1 MRLRKSSANRRRM
14 VESDDIIYSMT
25 TEILIRFLLAAL
37 WGGIVGMER
46 EYHGKSAGFRT
57 MIMISLGACFF
68 TIVSQQLGGEANGD
82 RIAANIVTGIGFLGA
97 GVIFRGGENRVSGI
111 TTAATIWT
119 VAAIGMGI
127 GSGAY
132 IAAAYASVL
141 VIIVLAVLPYAEK
154 MIDQISQT
162 RSYVLRIR
170 YFENAAEEFEAAMIS
185 HRLQVKRTGVIR
197 DGGLLS
203 ISWEV
208 RGAAKRHD
216 AFCTSLHTDSR
227 VEYFAY

>member
-1 MRLRKSSANRRRM
+1 
-14 VESDDIIYSMT
+14 MT
-25 TEILIRFLLAAL
+25 TEILVRFLLAAL

-127 GSGAY
+127 GAGAY
-132 IAAAYASVL
+132 LAAAYASVL
-141 VIIVLAVLPYAEK
+141 VIIVLAVLPYAEQR
-154 MIDQISQT
+154 IDRISQT
-162 RSYVLRIR
+162 RTYVLRVR
-170 YFENAAEEFEAAMIS
+170 FFENAAEAFEALMKQQQ
-185 HRLQVKRTGVIR
+185 LLVKRTGIVR
-197 DGGLLS
+197 DGGLLT

-208 RGAAKRHD
+208 RGAANRHD
-216 AFCTSLHTDSR
+216 EFCAKLHTDPR
-227 VEYFAY
+227 IEYFAY

>member
-1 MRLRKSSANRRRM
+1 MN
-14 VESDDIIYSMT
+14 
-25 TEILIRFLLAAL
+25 TEILVRFLLAAL

-127 GSGAY
+127 GAGAY
-132 IAAAYASVL
+132 LAAAYASVL
-141 VIIVLAVLPYAEK
+141 VIIVLAVLPYAEQL
-154 MIDQISQT
+154 IDRISQT
-162 RSYVLRIR
+162 RTYVLRVR
-170 YFENAAEEFEAAMIS
+170 FFENAAETFEATMKQQQ
-185 HRLQVKRTGVIR
+185 LLVKRTGIVR
-197 DGGLLS
+197 DGGLLT
-203 ISWEV
+203 ITWEV
-208 RGAAKRHD
+208 RGAANRHD
-216 AFCTSLHTDSR
+216 QFCTSLHTDPR

>member
-1 MRLRKSSANRRRM
+1 MS
-14 VESDDIIYSMT
+14 

-68 TIVSQQLGGEANGD
+68 TIVSQQLGGAANGD

-127 GSGAY
+127 GAGAY
-132 IAAAYASVL
+132 LPAAYASVL
-141 VIIVLAVLPYAEK
+141 VIIVLAILPYAEK
-154 MIDQISQT
+154 KIDLISQT
-162 RSYVLRIR
+162 RSYEIR
-170 YFENAAEEFEAAMIS
+170 VDYFEGAADIFENRMNT
-185 HRLQVKRTGVIR
+185 HRLLYRRTGVTR
-197 DGGLLS
+197 DGNLLT

-208 RGAAKRHD
+208 RGRAARHD
-216 AFCTSLHTDSR
+216 AFCTELHTDPR
-227 VEYFAY
+227 IQYFAY